1 MRSVKNQRASTRYGF
16 VTPLR
21 YRVYRQAAIV
31 TSGSGQTI
39 DMCAGG
45 IAIEIG
51 KTVEPGAELELV
63 LDWPGLYHGRQRMR
77 LYVWGEVLRSCPSKT
92 ALRIVSHQFR
102 DVAAQAVA

>member
-1 MRSVKNQRASTRYGF
+1 MRSVKNQRAFTRYGF

-39 DMCAGG
+39 NMSAAGL
-45 IAIEIG
+45 AIEVG
-51 KTVEPGAELELV
+51 KSLEPGAELELV

-77 LYVWGEVLRSCPSKT
+77 LFIWAEVLRSCQANT
-92 ALRIVSHQFR
+92 ALRIVAHEFR
-102 DVAAQAVA
+102 DAAAQAVA